1 MNIERDKLNSDFLKN
16 IFSLRLQGKN
26 GKGWSGDIPVHKTS
40 KNIPWLV
47 KGKILFLLFF
57 SFSGLLKFQSLSVP
71 TTTSQHHY
79 SFWVR
84 IQCEPFSNQDIKN
97 VQNQRILITI
107 WPLFVCRS
115 LMIGDTTIHDKSSAI
130 EYNLNGYG
138 QSVELPMAG
147 AYDTEHEMI
156 FNSKL

>member
-1 MNIERDKLNSDFLKN
+1 MANMGRAGPVTFPCTKHRKTFRGSLKVKLISIE
-16 IFSLRLQGKN
+16 
-26 GKGWSGDIPVHKTS
+26 PT
-40 KNIPWLV
+40 
-47 KGKILFLLFF
+47 KIRI
-57 SFSGLLKFQSLSVP
+57 LKFPISLVP

-84 IQCEPFSNQDIKN
+84 IQCEPFPNQDIKN

-115 LMIGDTTIHDKSSAI
+115 LMISNTTILDKSSAI
-130 EYNLNGYG
+130 NYKVNGYG

-156 FNSKL
+156 FNSKW